1 MKVAIVH
8 YWLVGMR
15 GGEAVLEVLCEM
27 FPQAVIYTHVYNPEK
42 ISETIKKHEI
52 KTSFIN
58 SLPMS
63 ISQYQKYLP
72 LMPGALAELDLT
84 EFDLVIS
91 SESGPA
97 KGVVTNPNAT
107 HLCYVHSPMRY
118 IWDQYHVYKQQTSWL
133 AKLYLRLFVGK
144 LRAWDTMSANSV
156 DIFIANSN
164 YVSNRIKKYY
174 RRESV
179 VINPPVDVNTFSPLI
194 ESRVEEY
201 YLWVGELVSYK
212 RPDIVIEAFN
222 QNKKRLLV
230 VGDGSCRSE
239 LQKKANDNIKFV
251 GRISTREVKQHLSK
265 CKALVFPGVED
276 FGIVPVEVLAS
287 GRPVIAYGEGG
298 VLDSV
303 QNGVNGILYH
313 DNTSRGLSDA
323 IELFEQSAV
332 SGKKP
337 IRIAETVQKFNKAR
351 FMRELLDVLSKDK
364 QKIVREAA
372 YFDEP
377 DLEYELLSRKQS
389 GHNLHSYPVMRK
401 LQ

>member
-118 IWDQYHVYKQQTSWL
+118 IWDQYHVYKQQSSWL

-239 LQKKANDNIKFV
+239 LQKIANDNIKFV

-337 IRIAETVQKFNKAR
+337 IRIAESVQKFNKAR

-389 GHNLHSYPVMRK
+389 GHNLHSYPAMRK

>member
-118 IWDQYHVYKQQTSWL
+118 IWDQYHVYKKQTSWL

-251 GRISTREVKQHLSK
+251 GRISTREVKKHLSK